1 MMRFAAPVIAIL
13 MTLFATTAHADV
25 ITDWNQN
32 ALEVLRAANVLGN
45 PWSRAMAMVHV
56 AMSDAVNSVQ
66 TKYTRYAAA
75 APAAPSA
82 SAEAAAVS
90 AARHVLIQLAPAQR
104 SKIDELYADSLSRI
118 PDGSAKT
125 DGIALGEQVAA
136 LIQSDRAN
144 DATNVPDTYRPIT
157 SPGVWVPTQ
166 PPLFP
171 QYAQAKPWGMK
182 SADQFRPGPP
192 PQLTSAVYARDYN
205 ETKDLGGS
213 KSTKRTQQQTDAVRF
228 WSQLNFGP
236 SWSEAARQLSA
247 RKGLSLAENA
257 RLFALLTMGIANTF
271 ITDWDGKFHYNFW
284 RPVTAIRNGDMDGND
299 ATQRDAAW
307 TPLNVTPMHPEYPSQ
322 AAIQCGA
329 AAGVLETVFGTGTV
343 PPFTATD
350 TVDARLQRQFTSIQ
364 QMGEEQSMVRIWG
377 GIHFRNTLEISE
389 QMGRKIAAHL
399 ISNYMTPVR

>member
-1 MMRFAAPVIAIL
+1 MSRLATPVIAIL
-13 MTLFATTAHADV
+13 MTLYATTAHADV

-32 ALEVLRAANVLGN
+32 ALEVLKAANMAGN

-66 TKYTRYAAA
+66 GRYTRYASA
-75 APAAPSA
+75 APAAPNA

-90 AARHVLIQLAPAQR
+90 AARHVLIPLLPAQKA
-104 SKIDELYADSLSRI
+104 KIDEAYAESLSRI
-118 PDGSAKT
+118 ADGPAKT
-125 DGIALGEQVAA
+125 DGIVLGEQVAA
-136 LIQSDRAN
+136 LIQSDRAT
-144 DATNVPDTYRPIT
+144 DATSAPDTYRPLT

-192 PQLTSAVYARDYN
+192 PPLTSPVYARDYN
-205 ETKDLGGS
+205 ETKELGGS
-213 KSTKRTQQQTDAVRF
+213 KSAKRTQPQTDAVRF
-228 WSQLNFGP
+228 WTQSNFGP
-236 SWSEAARQLSA
+236 SWNEAARQLSA
-247 RKGLSLAENA
+247 GKGLSLAENA
-257 RLFALLTMGIANTF
+257 RLFALLNMGIANTF
-271 ITDWDGKFHYNFW
+271 ITDWDAKFHYNFW

-299 ATQRDAAW
+299 ATERDAGW

-322 AAIQCGA
+322 AAIQCGV
-329 AAGVLETVFGTGTV
+329 AAGVLETVFGTGSV
-343 PPFTATD
+343 SPFTVTD
-350 TVDARLQRQFTSIQ
+350 TVDARLQRQFTSIG
-364 QMGEEQSMVRIWG
+364 QMAEEHAMVRIWG
-377 GIHFRNTLEISE
+377 GIHFRNTLEVSE